1 MMLKKLLILFSTELY
16 EKISLNCEGK
26 ETI

>member
-1 MMLKKLLILFSTELY
+1 MLKKLLILFSTELY